1 MSTYAPIQ
9 PYSKAQQ
16 GSLPGS
22 DRRYIDT
29 ELLKLQKT
37 IQDLILV
44 ISQLQ
49 SKVTYP

>member
-1 MSTYAPIQ
+1 MSTYATIQ
-9 PYSKAQQ
+9 PYVKAGQ

-22 DRRYIDT
+22 DRRYIES

-44 ISQLQ
+44 ISQIQ